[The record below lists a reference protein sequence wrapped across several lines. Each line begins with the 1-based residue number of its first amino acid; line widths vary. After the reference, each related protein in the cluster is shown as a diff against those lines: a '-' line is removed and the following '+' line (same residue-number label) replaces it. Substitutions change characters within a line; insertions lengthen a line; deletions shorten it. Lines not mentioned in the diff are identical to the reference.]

1 MSSVDPALLAQLQQI
16 PLLQAMQLQV
26 VQADMDGIHF
36 SAPLAANRND
46 KGTAFAGSLAS
57 LLTLSG
63 WAMTTL
69 QARHAGFDLAVAVS
83 HSELR
88 YLLPVTDTLQI
99 VCPPP
104 TPEARHH
111 FLHALQHKGRGR
123 LPLESQ
129 ALTADRR
136 VAACHL
142 GQFAAF
148 PRPHA

>member
-1 MSSVDPALLAQLQQI
+1 MSAVDPDLLMQLQHI
-16 PLLQAMQLQV
+16 PLLHAMQLQV
-26 VQADMDGIHF
+26 LQADLNGIRF

-83 HSELR
+83 HSNLR

-104 TPEARHH
+104 PPDALQG

-123 LPLESQ
+123 LLLDSQ
-129 ALTADRR
+129 VMTPDGRI
-136 VAACHL
+136 AASHN

-148 PRPHA
+148 PRTHD